1 MEAKALSY
9 FTEDIPLQLHRLK
22 QRLKKEHRLS
32 WGQYLILCAV
42 KKIDRERYFVTTR
55 EVEEELQMNRCWVY
69 KCVRVLAEGGLLA
82 IDTTDKPWEPN
93 FLALTIYGETLL
105 RRAGRELEGV

>member
-32 WGQYLILCAV
+32 WGHYLILCAE
-42 KKIDRERYFVTTR
+42 KRYFVTTR

>member
-1 MEAKALSY
+1 MDSQTLLPIS
-9 FTEDIPLQLHRLK
+9 EDIPLKIQRLK
-22 QRLKKEHRLS
+22 QRLRKEHGLS

-42 KKIDRERYFVTTR
+42 NKIDRERYFVTTR

-69 KCVRVLAEGGLLA
+69 KCVRDLVEGGLLA

-105 RRAGRELEGV
+105 KRAGRELEGV